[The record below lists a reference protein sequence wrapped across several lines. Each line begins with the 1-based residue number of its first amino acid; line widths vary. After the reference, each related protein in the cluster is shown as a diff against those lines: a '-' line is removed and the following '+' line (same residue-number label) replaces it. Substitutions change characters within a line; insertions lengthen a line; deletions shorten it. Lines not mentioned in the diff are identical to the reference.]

1 MTEQSWLERPVH
13 QVWRSVGRYNS
24 SMDLHAELT
33 RLNAVPELPEWV
45 AGTVQKLIDQAQ
57 KEAAESLRLNEQIT
71 RRDTELHAAQTKI
84 QALVLELAHLRRMR
98 FGARSEA
105 FTGEERD
112 LFQETLAS
120 DIAAAEAKLAK
131 EQEEKLATP
140 PVPKLPRP
148 RAGRQPLPDHLP
160 RIEHRHEP
168 ESCTCGKCGSD
179 LVKIGEDISEQ
190 LDVEPAKF
198 FVHRHIRPQYACHSC
213 ETVSAAPIPPAVID
227 GGMAAVGLYVWIL
240 IGKYLDHLPLYRLEQ
255 IAARDQVI
263 LSRST
268 MAAWVG
274 RIGVALQPLADRLA
288 ELLLKRDVLHADETP
303 VAQLDPG
310 SGKTKRAYLWVYRS
324 NVLET
329 GPPIVV
335 FDYQTS
341 RAGRHAQNFLSE
353 WRGSLM
359 VDGFGGYKAIFTQG
373 VTELGCLAHARR
385 KYFDLNEAQANPIA
399 QEALRR
405 IAALY
410 VIETQG
416 RDMDED
422 ARAQLRQK
430 HAQPLLQSM
439 HDWLLKTRVTVANGG
454 GTAKAIDYSLKRW
467 AALSRYAT
475 AGNLPIDN
483 NPVENSIRP
492 IALGKKNWLFTG
504 SESAGKRA
512 AAIQTLLGTAKLNGL
527 DPAAWLRDTLERL
540 PTCLNSQIDSLLPL
554 RSEPLPQPA
563 T

>member
-1 MTEQSWLERPVH
+1 
-13 QVWRSVGRYNS
+13 
-24 SMDLHAELT
+24 MDLHAELA
-33 RLNAVPELPEWV
+33 RLKATPELPEWV
-45 AGTVQKLIDQAQ
+45 ASTVQKLLDQAQ
-57 KEAAESLRLNEQIT
+57 EEAAESAQQIA
-71 RRDTELHAAQTKI
+71 RRDTDLHAAQTKI

-105 FTGEERD
+105 FSGEECD
-112 LFQETLAS
+112 LFQDTLAS
-120 DIAAAEAKLAK
+120 DLAAAEAELARK
-131 EQEEKLATP
+131 QAEASTEPQAP
-140 PVPKLPRP
+140 RLPRP

-160 RIEHRHEP
+160 RIEHRHEL
-168 ESCTCGKCGSD
+168 ESCTCGKCGGE

-190 LDVEPAKF
+190 LDVEPARF
-198 FVHRHIRPQYACHSC
+198 FVHRHIRPQYACRPC
-213 ETVSAAPIPPAVID
+213 ETMSAAPIPPAVID
-227 GGMAAVGLYVWIL
+227 GGMAAVGLYVWVL

-255 IAARDQVI
+255 IAARDRVI

-268 MAAWVG
+268 MAEWVG

-288 ELLLKRDVLHADETP
+288 ELLLERDVLHADETP

-310 SGKTKRAYLWVYRS
+310 RGKTKRAYLWAYRS

-335 FDYQTS
+335 FDYQAS
-341 RAGRHAQNFLSE
+341 RAGRHAKEFLSE
-353 WRGSLM
+353 WQGHLM
-359 VDGFGGYKAIFTQG
+359 VDDFGGYKALFTQG

-385 KYFDLNEAQANPIA
+385 KYFDLNEAQANPVA

-410 VIETQG
+410 VIEAQG
-416 RDMDED
+416 RDMTM
-422 ARAQLRQK
+422 AQRAQLRQE
-430 HAQPLLQSM
+430 HAQPQLQSM

-475 AGNLPIDN
+475 EGRLPIDN
-483 NPVENSIRP
+483 NPVENTIRP
-492 IALGKKNWLFTG
+492 IALGKKNWLFAG
-504 SESAGKRA
+504 SERAGKRA

-554 RSEPLPQPA
+554 RAEPLLQ
-563 T
+563 TTS